1 MLLRLNAQGSK
12 YLAPTK
18 YILVFMKTS
27 LSNSISIFRF
37 INQEAEVM
45 HRLLARSGADPELRA
60 KAEYKQRQNNAQ
72 YLPTK
77 YSLGYPGKTTKLK
90 IS

>member
-1 MLLRLNAQGSK
+1 
-12 YLAPTK
+12 
-18 YILVFMKTS
+18 
-27 LSNSISIFRF
+27 
-37 INQEAEVM
+37 M

-90 IS
+90 TFGGKFKQPILLIFARKAIIRILMRFFSVLKIFNYEKNSIFSEN